1 MYDFMQASAHS
12 CNVDALRECCSP
24 QNFSLRASVQFEVDQ
39 GVSRRHAAQAAA
51 SVHCAVMGGIYY

>member
-24 QNFSLRASVQFEVDQ
+24 HNFSLRASVQFEVDQ